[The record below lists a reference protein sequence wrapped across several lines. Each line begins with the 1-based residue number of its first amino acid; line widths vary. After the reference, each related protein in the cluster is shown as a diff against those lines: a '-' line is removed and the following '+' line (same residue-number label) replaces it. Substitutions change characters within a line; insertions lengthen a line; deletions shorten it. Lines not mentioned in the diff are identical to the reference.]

1 MLNYQNN
8 ASLGLDLGEKTLGIA
23 LSQTGVI
30 AQNLKTIFFDTHK
43 YDQLISPLQEIIY
56 QYQIKTIILGYPKHM
71 NNDIGIKAKISNDF
85 KKTLE
90 KKFRQVKVILWD
102 ERLSTVQA
110 IQMLKTN
117 NKKKSKILQMK
128 DEIAAAIIL
137 QNYLDYI
144 KLYLNKEN
152 RNV

>member
-1 MLNYQNN
+1 MLNCQNN

-23 LSQTGVI
+23 LSQTGII
-30 AQNLKTIFFDTHK
+30 AQKLKTIFFATHK
-43 YDQLISPLQEIIY
+43 YDRLIAPLQEIIS
-56 QYQIKTIILGYPKHM
+56 QYQIKTIVLGYPKHM
-71 NNDIGIKAKISNDF
+71 NNDIGIKAKISSDF

-90 KKFRQVKVILWD
+90 NKFEQVKVILWD

-117 NKKKSKILQMK
+117 NKKKGQILQMK
-128 DEIAAAIIL
+128 DEIAATIIL

-144 KLYLNKEN
+144 KLHPNKEH
-152 RNV
+152 

>member
-1 MLNYQNN
+1 MLNCQNN

-23 LSQTGVI
+23 LSQTGII
-30 AQNLKTIFFDTHK
+30 AQNLKTIFFSTQK
-43 YDQLISPLQEIIY
+43 YDQLIGPLQEIIY
-56 QYQIKTIILGYPKHM
+56 KYQIKTIILGYPKHM

-85 KKTLE
+85 KKMLE
-90 KKFRQVKVILWD
+90 NKFVQIKVILWD

-117 NKKKSKILQMK
+117 NKKRGKILKMK

-144 KLYLNKEN
+144 KLHPNKEN
-152 RNV
+152 

>member
-1 MLNYQNN
+1 MLNCQNN

-23 LSQTGVI
+23 LSQTGII
-30 AQNLKTIFFDTHK
+30 AQNLKTIIFATHK
-43 YDQLISPLQEIIY
+43 YDRLIAPLQEIISR
-56 QYQIKTIILGYPKHM
+56 YQIKTIVLGYPKHM
-71 NNDIGIKAKISNDF
+71 NNDIGIKAKISSDF

-90 KKFRQVKVILWD
+90 NKFEQVKVILWD

-117 NKKKSKILQMK
+117 NKKKGKILQMK
-128 DEIAAAIIL
+128 DEIAATIIL

-144 KLYLNKEN
+144 KLHPNKEH
-152 RNV
+152 

>member
-1 MLNYQNN
+1 MLNCQNN

-23 LSQTGVI
+23 LSQTGII
-30 AQNLKTIFFDTHK
+30 AQNLKTIFFANHK
-43 YDQLISPLQEIIY
+43 YDRLIAPLQEIIS
-56 QYQIKTIILGYPKHM
+56 QYQIKTIVLGYPKHM
-71 NNDIGIKAKISNDF
+71 NNDIGIKAKISSDF

-90 KKFRQVKVILWD
+90 NKFEQVKVILWD

-117 NKKKSKILQMK
+117 NKKKGKILQMK
-128 DEIAAAIIL
+128 DEIAATIIL

-144 KLYLNKEN
+144 KLHPNKEH
-152 RNV
+152 